1 MARRLPHVRDG
12 MLHLP
17 AQPGQ
22 DGIVL
27 GSPKWFAWLDDPTTR
42 SFTFEDVRGSFTA
55 RKERRQRGTQYW
67 IAYRKTGGKLRN
79 TYLGKAAD
87 LTQARLE
94 HAAAALAASPAPAS
108 PSVSSDLGPSQA
120 PKARAHR
127 PAQEPFVE
135 RHASSQNAGTAPAAA
150 DRSSPSNNLPSPLT
164 SFIGRE
170 HELAELC
177 DLIGRPDSA
186 VRLVTLTG
194 PGGTG
199 KTRLGIAAAKRLL
212 HDAADRF
219 PDGIF
224 YVPLSAI
231 DDFNF
236 VAPAIAQTLGVRE
249 SGSQSLLENLYDFL
263 RSRQMLLVL
272 DNFEQVSSA
281 APLVA
286 ELLGVAPGLRII
298 VTSRAL
304 LQVYGE
310 QEYPVPPLAVPD
322 PDHLPPLAELER
334 NAAIALF
341 VERARAANLSFALN
355 DANASAV
362 AAICVRLDGLPL
374 AIELAAARSKLFTPQ
389 TMLARLNHSLAF
401 LTGQA
406 RDLAARQHTLRAT
419 IEWSYNLLTDAE
431 QTLFA
436 RLAVFAGGFTLEAAE
451 AVCSEL
457 NIEHEELRNA
467 DQRGKTLNSQFS
479 ILNLVESLVNQSVV
493 RPRGAPGPD
502 GAPRFLMLLTL
513 REYAWERLVARGE
526 AVEIQRRHAEFFL
539 SFAEQADSQ
548 IVSQHQRLT
557 ITRLIEELANL
568 RAVLEWSLQST
579 HAEEV
584 EIGARLAGTL
594 WRFWWVQGRLGEGRT
609 WLAAVLRRCDALVDT
624 QPSIQSRPSFIRIRA
639 QLLNGLGAMA
649 RGQADYV
656 AARQFS
662 AEGLTLWQALGD
674 KRGLATV
681 LNGLG
686 NMAHDQGDHATAQ
699 ARYEESLALRREVG
713 DTSGSALLLNNLGN
727 VAYEQKDY
735 ARAQALQAESLSLM
749 RNLGNTRGI
758 AYALSSLGMVAFQQ
772 GDVDAAVLRCEE
784 SLSMMREI
792 EDRRGIATVLLN
804 LGHTAHA
811 RQDYTL
817 AHARY
822 ADSLAVRREI
832 GDKRGVG
839 IALNHLGFAALG
851 QGDYP
856 AARAFLEE
864 SLALQLEMEHRLG
877 IAQALEGFA
886 GVAAQT
892 GQPDRAARL
901 FGAAEAL
908 RATIGAPMP
917 PTDHTFMASFVAA
930 ARAQLDPPVF
940 ADAWA
945 AGRTMSLDQAVA
957 GALHPNAEL
966 DLHDSDLLDRAIP
979 APAPLLPSGTVTFLF
994 TDIEGSTALWEQ
1006 HPQAMA
1012 SALARHD
1019 DLLRR
1024 VIESHGGAVFKTVGD
1039 SFCAAFA
1046 RAAVALSAAQ
1056 SAQRKLQAE
1065 AWGSIGSLRVRMALH
1080 TDEAEPRD
1088 GDYFGPP
1095 LNRVARILAAGHG
1108 SQILLSQAT
1117 AELAGDTLPEG
1128 LALRDLG
1135 IHQLKDLRHPERIFQ
1150 LLGAD
1155 LPTDFAPLRTGA
1167 SAIAPTTAPTAN
1179 LLPTK
1184 LYIPPTRPNLVPRP
1198 RLISRL
1204 DAGLVGKLTILA
1216 APAGF
1221 GKTTLLSEWLTKL
1234 RIENEELRKPDTDS
1248 DSQFSILNSQFKV
1261 AWVSLD
1267 AGDNDPTHF
1276 WSYLSAALDTLYAG
1290 VAATVLALLQS
1301 SQPPTAETILTLLVT
1316 AISDRPPGEDSWRQG
1331 VLILDDYHVIT
1342 APVIH
1347 QAVATLIDYL
1357 PPHLH
1362 VVLAT
1367 REDPPL
1373 PFARWRASGA
1383 LTELRA
1389 VDLRFTLE
1397 ETALFFSEM
1406 MKLPLSTDDVIALD
1420 SRTEGWVAG
1429 LQMAALAM
1437 RDQSD
1442 LPGFIRTFSGSNRF
1456 VVDYLVAEVLDRLP
1470 SHLQAFV
1477 LQTAILDRMCGP
1489 LCDAVLGVATFEG
1502 SNVATFQPA
1511 NAQAAYSQ
1519 LLLAELDRA
1528 NLFLVPLDDKRVWYR
1543 YHHLFAEVVRARLQS
1558 GTTSANLAELH
1569 RRASAWFERHGLV
1582 SEAVQQVLAAK
1593 DWEWAAALVERV
1605 AESMLNRGEY
1615 TTLQGWFEALPEGL
1629 LSSRSGLNLFRAW
1642 TYVSTHQLDVAERCV
1657 HLAEAAAELSHGRAR
1672 QSILGEAAVIRA
1684 AISFFRND
1692 HPGTVELARQ
1702 ALRHLPT
1709 NALRLRG
1716 QATFYLGMAYSTND
1730 LGTKSQALAEAS
1742 RLSEAAGDIQTA
1754 LYATFQQAAIQSSQG
1769 QVQQATATYQ
1779 QALAIADSHAAQHMP
1794 VTGWVYADLG
1804 ELCYE
1809 LNDLDAATMHLK
1821 EAIKRGEQGKAPR
1834 MLAVSLVH
1842 MVRVLQAQGDRAPAF
1857 ETIQRAEE
1865 LVRSYD
1871 LPARYASPVAAW
1883 KVRLWL
1889 AQGNVAAAV
1898 AWAQASGLSADDQ
1911 PDYMIES
1918 AQIAFARVLITQG
1931 RADQANALLE
1941 RLRQTAES
1949 GGRNADAIEILAV
1962 QALAQQVAHGG
1973 NPNRALDTL
1982 EQALI
1987 LAERQGNI
1995 RKLVD
2000 EGEPIR
2006 LLIIDCRLQIERR
2019 AHSAANHDT
2028 RRLRAFID
2036 SLLSAFP
2043 KIENLE
2049 LRIENTSASAPHSQ
2063 FSILNSQ
2070 LPEPL
2075 TPREL
2080 EVLHLVAAGLSD
2092 RQIAEQLV
2100 VAPGTVKRHLNNL
2113 YGKLGAGSRT
2123 QALARAKHHGLL

>member
-1 MARRLPHVRDG
+1 

-27 GSPKWFAWLDDPTTR
+27 GSAGWFAWLDEPTTR
-42 SFTFEDVRGSFTA
+42 SFTFENAQGNFTA

-67 IAYRKTGGKLRN
+67 IAYRKAGGKLRN
-79 TYLGKAAD
+79 AYLGKAAD

-94 HAAAALAASPAPAS
+94 HAAAALAVAPAPTNASASP
-108 PSVSSDLGPSQA
+108 DLGAAHA
-120 PKARAHR
+120 PRARVDR
-127 PAQEPFVE
+127 LAQEPFVE
-135 RHASSQNAGTAPAAA
+135 PHASSQNVRAAPAPAN
-150 DRSSPSNNLPSPLT
+150 RSAQSNNLPSPLT

-199 KTRLGIAAAKRLL
+199 KTRLGIAAARRLL
-212 HDAADRF
+212 FDALEQF
-219 PDGIF
+219 PDGVF

-249 SGSQSLLENLYDFL
+249 SGSQSLLENLYDFV
-263 RSRQMLLVL
+263 RSRQMLLLL

-286 ELLGVAPGLRII
+286 SMLAAAPGLRVI

-310 QEYPVPPLAVPD
+310 QEYPVPPLALPD

-334 NAAIALF
+334 NAAVALF

-389 TMLARLNHSLAF
+389 TMLARLDRSLAF

-406 RDLAARQHTLRAT
+406 RDLAVRQQTLRAT
-419 IEWSYNLLTDAE
+419 IEWSYNLLTGAE

-436 RLAVFAGGFTLEAAE
+436 RLAVFVGGFTLEAAE

-457 NIEHEELRNA
+457 KIEHEELRNA
-467 DQRGKTLNSQFS
+467 DQRGKTLDFQFS
-479 ILNLVESLVNQSVV
+479 MLNLVESLVNQSVV
-493 RPRGAPGPD
+493 RQRGAPGPD
-502 GAPRFLMLLTL
+502 GEPRFLMLLTL

-526 AVEIQRRHAEFFL
+526 AVEIQRRHAAFFL

-548 IVSQHQRLT
+548 IVGQHQRLA
-557 ITRLIEELANL
+557 IARLIEELGNL
-568 RAVLEWSLQST
+568 RAVLEWSLQSAHT
-579 HAEEV
+579 EDV
-584 EIGARLAGTL
+584 EIGAQLAGTL

-609 WLAAVLRRCDALVDT
+609 WLEAALRRCDALVET
-624 QPSIQSRPSFIRIRA
+624 QPSIRDRPSFIRIRA

-656 AARQFS
+656 AARRF
-662 AEGLTLWQALGD
+662 AEEGLTLWQAMGD
-674 KRGLATV
+674 KRGLAIV
-681 LNGLG
+681 LNALG
-686 NMAHDQGDHATAQ
+686 NMAYDQGDHATAQ

-713 DTSGSALLLNNLGN
+713 DTYGSALLLNNLGN
-727 VAYEQKDY
+727 VAYEQNDF
-735 ARAQALQAESLSLM
+735 ARAKMLQLESLSLM
-749 RNLGNTRGI
+749 RNLDNTRGI
-758 AYALSSLGMVAFQQ
+758 AYALSGLGMVEFQQ
-772 GDVDAAVLRCEE
+772 GDLDTAALRCEE
-784 SLSMMREI
+784 SLGMMREI
-792 EDRRGIATVLLN
+792 DDRRGIATLLLN
-804 LGHTAHA
+804 LGHIARA

-822 ADSLAVRREI
+822 AESLAVRREI

-839 IALNHLGFAALG
+839 AALNQLAFAALG
-851 QGDYP
+851 EGDDP
-856 AARAFLEE
+856 AAHAYLEE
-864 SLALQLEMEHRLG
+864 SLALQVDLEQRLG
-877 IAQALEGFA
+877 IAEALEGFA

-892 GQPDRAARL
+892 GQPDRAAQL

-908 RATIGAPMP
+908 RAAIGAPMAP
-917 PTDHTFMASFVAA
+917 ADRTFIAAFVAA

-940 ADAWA
+940 ADGWA
-945 AGRTMSLDQAVA
+945 AGSAMSLDQAA
-957 GALHPNAEL
+957 ACALGRGAAVVRHKTDVPDQAL
-966 DLHDSDLLDRAIP
+966 P
-979 APAPLLPSGTVTFLF
+979 APAPLLPRGTSDTVT
-994 TDIEGSTALWEQ
+994 
-1006 HPQAMA
+1006 
-1012 SALARHD
+1012 
-1019 DLLRR
+1019 
-1024 VIESHGGAVFKTVGD
+1024 
-1039 SFCAAFA
+1039 
-1046 RAAVALSAAQ
+1046 
-1056 SAQRKLQAE
+1056 
-1065 AWGSIGSLRVRMALH
+1065 
-1080 TDEAEPRD
+1080 
-1088 GDYFGPP
+1088 
-1095 LNRVARILAAGHG
+1095 
-1108 SQILLSQAT
+1108 
-1117 AELAGDTLPEG
+1117 
-1128 LALRDLG
+1128 
-1135 IHQLKDLRHPERIFQ
+1135 
-1150 LLGAD
+1150 
-1155 LPTDFAPLRTGA
+1155 
-1167 SAIAPTTAPTAN
+1167 APTTAPSAN

-1184 LYIPPTRPNLVPRP
+1184 LYIPPVRPNLVPRP

-1204 DAGLVGKLTILA
+1204 YAGLAGKLTMLA

-1221 GKTTLLSEWLTKL
+1221 GKTTLLSEWIANCKL
-1234 RIENEELRKPDTDS
+1234 QIADYRASNPNLQSTIDNLQSPH
-1248 DSQFSILNSQFKV
+1248 V

-1267 AGDNDPTHF
+1267 AGDNDSTRF

-1342 APVIH
+1342 APAIH

-1373 PFARWRASGA
+1373 PFPRWRASGA

-1389 VDLRFTLE
+1389 ADLRFTRE
-1397 ETALFFSEM
+1397 ETALFLSEV
-1406 MKLPLSTDDVIALD
+1406 MKLPLSAADVIALD
-1420 SRTEGWVAG
+1420 SRTEGWIAG

-1442 LPGFIRTFSGSNRF
+1442 LPGFIRAFSGSNRF
-1456 VVDYLVAEVLDRLP
+1456 VVDYLVAEVLGRLP

-1489 LCDAVLGVATFEG
+1489 LCDAVLGVDTLQR
-1502 SNVATFQPA
+1502 SNVPTLEPA
-1511 NAQAAYSQ
+1511 NVQTAYSQ
-1519 LLLAELDRA
+1519 IVLEELERA

-1558 GTTSANLAELH
+1558 GTTSANVADLH
-1569 RRASAWFERHGLV
+1569 RRASAWFEQHGLV
-1582 SEAVQQVLAAK
+1582 PEAVQQVLAAK

-1615 TTLQGWFEALPEGL
+1615 TTLQGWFEALPEALL
-1629 LSSRSGLNLFRAW
+1629 LSRSRLNLFRAW
-1642 TYVSTHQLDVAERCV
+1642 TYVSTHQLDVAEQCV
-1657 HLAEAAAELSHGRAR
+1657 RLAEAAEVSHAAAR
-1672 QSILGEAAVIRA
+1672 QSIVGEAAVIRA

-1692 HPGTVELARQ
+1692 HPTTVELARQ
-1702 ALRHLPT
+1702 ALKHLPT
-1709 NALRLRG
+1709 DALRLRG
-1716 QATFYLGMAYSTND
+1716 QATFYLGMAYSMND
-1730 LGTKSQALAEAS
+1730 LGAKSQALAEAS
-1742 RLSEAAGDIQTA
+1742 RLSEAAGDVQTA

-1769 QVQQATATYQ
+1769 QVQLAAATYQ
-1779 QALAIADSHAAQHMP
+1779 QALALADSHAAQHMP

-1804 ELCYE
+1804 ELWYE
-1809 LNDLDAATMHLK
+1809 LNDLDAATIHLN

-1834 MLAVSLVH
+1834 LLAISLVH
-1842 MVRVLQAQGDRAPAF
+1842 MVRVLQAQGHQARAF
-1857 ETIQRAEE
+1857 ETIRRAEE

-1889 AQGNVAAAV
+1889 AQGNIAAAV
-1898 AWAQASGLSADDQ
+1898 AWAQASALSADDE
-1911 PDYMIES
+1911 PDYVYES
-1918 AQIAFARVLITQG
+1918 AHIAMARVLIAQG
-1931 RADQANALLE
+1931 HADQANALLE
-1941 RLRQTAES
+1941 RLRQAAEA
-1949 GGRNADAIEILAV
+1949 GGRNADVIEILAV
-1962 QALAQQVAHGG
+1962 QALAQQVAQGG
-1973 NPNRALDTL
+1973 DPNRALDTL

-2006 LLIIDCRLQIERR
+2006 LLIADCRLRIERR
-2019 AHSAANHDT
+2019 ANSATSHDT
-2028 RRLRAFID
+2028 QRLLVFID

-2043 KIENLE
+2043 NFRLQIADFRLKEDKSTIYNLQ
-2049 LRIENTSASAPHSQ
+2049 SAMV
-2063 FSILNSQ
+2063 
-2070 LPEPL
+2070 EPL

-2080 EVLHLVAAGLSD
+2080 EVLRLLAAGRSN
-2092 RQIAEQLV
+2092 QAIADELV
-2100 VAPGTVKRHLNNL
+2100 VAVGTVKRHVNSLCS
-2113 YGKLGAGSRT
+2113 KLGVPSRL
-2123 QALARAKHHGLL
+2123 AAVARARTLGLI